1 MPLHLLVT
9 RFLANCNRLLLL
21 KLLAEILIDVSQS
34 THALLL
40 LIKVVLVLF
49 IVLLKV
55 CRLSFHLTKLIL
67 QLSTLHLRFFYS
79 FLDLIS
85 LSQFVILQ
93 IFIALFLLSL
103 SVFSLLPKLFYFPF
117 VLNVFL

>member
-55 CRLSFHLTKLIL
+55 CRLSFNLTKLIL